1 MDIELVDA
9 NDNAPVFANTLYEAT
24 IIENATMGTIVTM
37 VSAEDMDSNQNAVV
51 FYGFQSP
58 ISEWVCVWVWVGGI
72 GLCSDVCLHTVLIN
86 KFFGF
91 LYIRSL
97 IVT

>member
-58 ISEWVCVWVWVGGI
+58 ISEWVCVCGCGWVV
-72 GLCSDVCLHTVLIN
+72 LDYVATYVCTQ
-86 KFFGF
+86 
-91 LYIRSL
+91 Y
-97 IVT
+97 